1 MGLAQAEQ
9 KEVREREEGGNSRE
23 RWEPLPARAGGW
35 RAAGRQ
41 AGGLAG
47 WLAGLRGEGAHLAP
61 LAPGTGI
68 LWAAVW
74 RRGHLATSLSISVS
88 LGLPV
93 SPPHC
98 PQLATPLSG
107 PSQPALSRSEPLA
120 IHLSKAPA
128 PLPLSPP
135 VSGPLLLPISPSLPY
150 PPAKCLC
157 LSVCLPEGP
166 IRPPTM
172 RLGELTL
179 QPGPPGTGLLWWKT
193 REPHSPCV

>member
-1 MGLAQAEQ
+1 M
-9 KEVREREEGGNSRE
+9 REREEGGNSRE